1 MLKIKQRVM
10 TKRLDLCA
18 GLRVEKRR
26 EKGRRTKLG
35 EATSW
40 TNGVSAQTNESLPLE
55 HQADACDYSVR

>member
-1 MLKIKQRVM
+1 MLEIKKRVM

-18 GLRVEKRR
+18 RLRVEKRR
-26 EKGRRTKLG
+26 ENGRKRKLG

-40 TNGVSAQTNESLPLE
+40 TNGVSAQTNESLPSE